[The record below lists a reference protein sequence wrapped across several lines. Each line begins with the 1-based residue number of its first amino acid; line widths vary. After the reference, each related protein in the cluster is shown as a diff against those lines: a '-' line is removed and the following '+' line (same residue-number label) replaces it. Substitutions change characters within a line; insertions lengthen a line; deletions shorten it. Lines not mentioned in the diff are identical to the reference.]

1 MKKFLHVQPSSG
13 KTGLAVAV
21 SVSILL
27 LIVAWTFLTRGS
39 EPRYQGRALSMW
51 VADLDAKKAGN
62 VRERAKIVLTE
73 AARAAAPR
81 FIQTLRANDSD
92 SKLSLIGLARKQG
105 MAFGFRTAD
114 ERRGE
119 AVVEFSRFS
128 VGAIPVVTNLL
139 DDPALAGLAINL
151 LCGSRLAS
159 ADSLIMAL
167 DHTNASVRMH
177 AALGL
182 DALYVNCVR
191 FNNYKLLQAPGWPGS
206 FPTSAAVAAIV
217 KLLKEE
223 RPDTRGAAA
232 YALGDMR
239 EQPESV
245 IPALTECLAETTE
258 SEVRQAVAEA
268 LGKYGRR
275 AIAAVASL
283 KQLMD
288 DSDPAVRTA
297 AERALKRVMP
307 ESKTDLHRKAE
318 G

>member
-1 MKKFLHVQPSSG
+1 MKQFLHLQLSSR
-13 KTGLAVAV
+13 KTDVAV
-21 SVSILL
+21 GLSVTIIL
-27 LIVAWTFLTRGS
+27 LIVAWTFMARGS

-73 AARAAAPR
+73 AARAAAPS
-81 FIQTLRANDSD
+81 FIQALRAKDSD

-119 AVVEFSRFS
+119 AVAKFVRFN
-128 VGAIPVVTNLL
+128 VGAIPVVTNLF
-139 DDPALAGLAINL
+139 DDPALAGMAINL
-151 LCGSRLAS
+151 LFGSRLAS
-159 ADSLIMAL
+159 ADPLIRAL
-167 DHTNASVRMH
+167 DHTNASVRMQ

-191 FNNYKLLQAPGWPGS
+191 FNNYKLLQAPGWSGN
-206 FPTSAAVAAIV
+206 FPTNAAVAAIV

-223 RPDTRGAAA
+223 SPDTRGAAA

-245 IPALTECLAETTE
+245 IPALTECLAVTNE
-258 SEVRQAVAEA
+258 SEVRQALAVA

-275 AIAAVASL
+275 AIAAVSAL

-297 AERALKRVMP
+297 AEHALKRIGAR
-307 ESKTDLHRKAE
+307 ER